1 MKQRDL
7 YADSL
12 KGLLIIFVVLFHFTE
27 TSAPT
32 STINMDVDNF
42 LYLFMMP
49 LFCFI
54 SGYFGF
60 SNDRKSL
67 VQKTLTLLETYLVF
81 QIFYY
86 HPHNIERIINVFT
99 LHYTHLWYLNC
110 LIMWRIILY
119 FIPKNYI
126 KHAVIASFAIGIA
139 CGFCEYI
146 DSTFSL
152 SQILVFLPYFLLGSY
167 VKQNLPS
174 IHSVTQYINKT
185 ASVLI
190 ILVVLG
196 GVFAYNSFLGYIIF
210 GSLPYSQI
218 VDSPLQPVLM
228 RTLLYVIALPL
239 GLSVMKLL
247 TANKLL
253 AQLGR
258 STMTIY
264 LWHWLFRMIYH
275 KIDIT
280 APILDWTLAIVTIVI
295 LFYFDKLKIAQFV
308 KNPVSQLIHKY
319 KSQRLSK

>member
-12 KGLLIIFVVLFHFTE
+12 KGLLITFVVIIHFTE
-27 TSAPT
+27 TCASP
-32 STINMDVDNF
+32 INIATDNF
-42 LYLFMMP
+42 LFLLTMP
-49 LFCFI
+49 LFCFT

-60 SNDRKSL
+60 SKDRKSL

-86 HPHNIERIINVFT
+86 RPHNIEGFKNVFT
-99 LHYTHLWYLNC
+99 LHYTHLWYVSS

-126 KHAVIASFAIGIA
+126 KHAIVASFAIGIA

-167 VKQNLPS
+167 VKQNYSS
-174 IHSVTQYINKT
+174 IHSVTQYVNKT
-185 ASVLI
+185 TSLLI
-190 ILVVLG
+190 IIVVLG
-196 GVFAYNSFLGYIIF
+196 GVIAYNSFLGYIVF

-218 VDSPLQPVLM
+218 VDSPIQPAAM

-253 AQLGR
+253 ASLGR

-264 LWHWLFRMIYH
+264 LWHWLFRMIYQV
-275 KIDIT
+275 IDIT
-280 APILDWTLAIVTIVI
+280 APILDWILAFATIVI
-295 LFYFDKLKIAQFV
+295 LFYFDKLKITHFIN
-308 KNPVSQLIHKY
+308 NPISNLIKKY
-319 KSQRLSK
+319 KRNAKV